1 MQIIDKATTINSVG
15 LLRLLPDNLPFYPYY
30 NDGRRLNNNVAINNR
45 RRQRRKTKKKMQE
58 DYDNEAMV
66 DNNDSNNGGYIPN
79 QQLTTLSS
87 NNVDGFTLFFF
98 VDETNIQSLNAM
110 TKVSNWFHVVFN
122 RQQGDDER
130 VGTTNDSRVICI
142 TNHPSI
148 GEIEDNIR
156 QEEEDTVTIRHNIHT
171 SSTVIIPSCPMLTNS
186 GFFHIPFHHNKR
198 QALLHLLGVTRVPT
212 IVVVNNNDG
221 RIVTR
226 YGWEAIEREFHIL
239 ENWIVECDLITGR
252 NKKDDDDDDGC
263 VERDGEVRRFES
275 NVVLEWEKGNSG
287 LPLSWH
293 LLSWII

>member
-1 MQIIDKATTINSVG
+1 
-15 LLRLLPDNLPFYPYY
+15 
-30 NDGRRLNNNVAINNR
+30 
-45 RRQRRKTKKKMQE
+45 MQE

-79 QQLTTLSS
+79 QQLTTQSCN

-98 VDETNIQSLNAM
+98 VDATNIQSLNAI
-110 TKVSNWFHVVFN
+110 TKVSTWFHVVFN
-122 RQQGDDER
+122 RQQEGDDER

-142 TNHPSI
+142 TNHPSV
-148 GEIEDNIR
+148 GEIEDNNIID
-156 QEEEDTVTIRHNIHT
+156 QEEDTMTIRHNIHT
-171 SSTVIIPSCPMLTNS
+171 SSTVIPSCCCCPMLINS
-186 GFFHIPFHHNKR
+186 GFFHIPFHNNKR

-226 YGWEAIEREFHIL
+226 YGWEAIEREYHIL
-239 ENWIVECDLITGR
+239 ENWIVECDLISGR

-263 VERDGEVRRFES
+263 SGRDGEVRRFES
-275 NVVLEWEKGNSG
+275 NVVLEWVKGNSG